1 MTDFSDILQLS
12 VGVSILVVWL
22 VRSHVRTNFRVGE
35 AATLREEVSEVGLP
49 DWFYDIIKII
59 KPFFAFF
66 LLIGL
71 VYRPFTL
78 PCMVFTTIF
87 MIGAIWMHLKAKDNL
102 YKIIPAFT
110 LLVFCIIILFIN
122 LVGIRTQNMT

>member
-1 MTDFSDILQLS
+1 MTDFSDILQLL
-12 VGVSILVVWL
+12 VGVTILVVWL
-22 VRSHVRTNFRVGE
+22 VRSHVRTNFRVGD

-66 LLIGL
+66 LLLGL
-71 VYRPFTL
+71 FYRPLTL

-87 MIGAIWMHLKAKDNL
+87 MIGAIWMHVKAKDNF
-102 YKIIPAFT
+102 YKIIPALT
-110 LLVFCIIILFIN
+110 LLVFCIIILFSN
-122 LVGIRTQNMT
+122 LASFLT

>member
-1 MTDFSDILQLS
+1 MTDFSDILQLL
-12 VGVSILVVWL
+12 VGVTILVVWL

-71 VYRPFTL
+71 VYRPLTL

-87 MIGAIWMHLKAKDNL
+87 MIGAIWMHLKAKDNF

-110 LLVFCIIILFIN
+110 LFVFCIIILFSN
-122 LVGIRTQNMT
+122 VVGFLT

>member
-1 MTDFSDILQLS
+1 
-12 VGVSILVVWL
+12 
-22 VRSHVRTNFRVGE
+22 
-35 AATLREEVSEVGLP
+35 LP